1 MYLGVSKSR
10 RAKSV
15 DLINTG
21 VARVLV
27 SVGVVNEMEEMPVF
41 HPVPSVPSVLLR
53 SYSIL
58 SWRVK
63 DGHIQAK
70 T

>member
-1 MYLGVSKSR
+1 MYLGVSNSK

-21 VARVLV
+21 VARVRV

-41 HPVPSVPSVLLR
+41 HPVPSLPSVLL
-53 SYSIL
+53 S
-58 SWRVK
+58 
-63 DGHIQAK
+63 
-70 T
+70 